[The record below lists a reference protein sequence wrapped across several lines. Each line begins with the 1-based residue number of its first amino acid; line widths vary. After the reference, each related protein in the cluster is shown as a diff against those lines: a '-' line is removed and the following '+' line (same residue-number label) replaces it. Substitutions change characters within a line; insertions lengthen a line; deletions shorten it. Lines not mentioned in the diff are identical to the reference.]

1 MAGRLIGGTTIMQE
15 LFGELF
21 DFNHDGKMS
30 AFERAAEFS
39 FLNEMLGEDDNRTE
53 LELSG
58 LDPDELEFM
67 DIEERREVLEN
78 AGLNP
83 DEYDK
88 EAIIVKL
95 EGLGKLGYVANSP
108 YTVIGDSLSAGRLY
122 DRIRKKAYGK
132 VILVTPQGVLC
143 KVNKKSL
150 VGY

>member
-1 MAGRLIGGTTIMQE
+1 MQE

-83 DEYDK
+83 DEYDF
-88 EAIIVKL
+88 
-95 EGLGKLGYVANSP
+95 
-108 YTVIGDSLSAGRLY
+108 
-122 DRIRKKAYGK
+122 
-132 VILVTPQGVLC
+132 
-143 KVNKKSL
+143 
-150 VGY
+150 